1 MSNKGGNAGSFKPG
15 PDQRRGKNGPLSN
28 EAKSWGS
35 LVKNALAK
43 KMPADEYA
51 DLLLK
56 HARMGRP
63 WAILEV
69 GERLIGK
76 EQQPLTGDFN
86 HTLRFKFGTNGNGEA
101 NGN

>member
-1 MSNKGGNAGSFKPG
+1 MSSKAGRAGQFTKGDSRIN
-15 PDQRRGKNGPLSN
+15 RTNGPLTN
-28 EAKSWGS
+28 EAKSWGAN
-35 LVKNALAK
+35 VKNALAK
-43 KMPADEYA
+43 KMKPGEYA

-86 HTLRFKFGTNGNGEA
+86 HTLRFKFGTNGNGET